1 MDVLEAIKGRR
12 SIRAFKNEDISSET
26 VEKLIDAARWAP
38 SAGNI
43 QPWEFIIVRNLE
55 IKRNLAK
62 AALNQSFIEEA
73 PVVIVVCADEIRSSQ
88 GYGVRGKTLYC
99 IQDTAAATQ
108 NIHLAAYSLGLGTCW
123 VGAFNE
129 EEARKILEIPEGV
142 RPVAIIP
149 VGYPAEKPS
158 ARNRRPLNQIIHYEK
173 F

>member
-12 SIRAFKNEDISSET
+12 SIRAFKSQAVSTEI
-26 VEKLIDAARWAP
+26 VERLIDAARWAP

-43 QPWEFIIVRNLE
+43 QPWEFIIVKNPE

-149 VGYPAEKPS
+149 VGYPAEKPP